1 MKTNIT
7 VSSVEN
13 DRTNRS
19 GLYQKSSRNAG
30 ASSGSNLDLEMIRVP
45 PANNTTKKKG
55 IEPVLNKRRNQSR
68 SNSRTTAPFLN
79 NSGVFSQGGRNK
91 NQPGRNYL
99 NGNQT

>member
-1 MKTNIT
+1 MKTNNT

-13 DRTNRS
+13 DRSNRS
-19 GLYQKSSRNAG
+19 GLYQKSTHNAG

-45 PANNTTKKKG
+45 PANANTKKKG
-55 IEPVLNKRRNQSR
+55 IEPILKQRRNQSR

-99 NGNQT
+99 NGN

>member
-1 MKTNIT
+1 MKTNNT

-13 DRTNRS
+13 DRSNRS
-19 GLYQKSSRNAG
+19 GLYQKSTHNAG

-45 PANNTTKKKG
+45 PANANTKKKG
-55 IEPVLNKRRNQSR
+55 IIEPILKQRRNQSR

-99 NGNQT
+99 NGN